1 MSATE
6 AARPSEVEPRW
17 GVALTVLVVFGLT
30 LLPGRVRAFPVWFVS
45 VLAISLIVP
54 LIALSLSA
62 AKDRWLRVEKV
73 AVNAFLAL
81 LTIGLVIDL
90 IHLLAAMV
98 RPPQGISG
106 LQLLNS
112 SIALWATN
120 VLLFSIVYW
129 RIDRGGP
136 EGRISGAK
144 VREDW
149 HFPQEDVS
157 SDGPEWRPAY
167 VDYLFLAYSTATAFS
182 TTEAVPMTPRAKL
195 LMMGESA
202 VSLVTVVAIASR
214 AIGLLSG

>member
-1 MSATE
+1 VTE
-6 AARPSEVEPRW
+6 STRSSDIEPRW
-17 GVALTVLVVFGLT
+17 GVAITILAVFGLT
-30 LLPGRVRAFPVWFVS
+30 LLPDRVRAFPVWFVS
-45 VLAISLIVP
+45 VLAIALIVP
-54 LIALSLSA
+54 LIALHLTT
-62 AKDRWLRVEKV
+62 AKDRWLRIEKV
-73 AVNAFLAL
+73 TVTVFLTL
-81 LTIGLVIDL
+81 LVFGLIIDL

-98 RPPQGISG
+98 RPPTGITG

-120 VLLFSIVYW
+120 VLMFSIAYW
-129 RIDRGGP
+129 WIDRGGP
-136 EGRISGAK
+136 EGRVNRLKA
-144 VREDW
+144 RQDW
-149 HFPQEDVS
+149 HFPQEDVN
-157 SDGPEWRPAY
+157 SDEPPEWHPMY